1 MQAAAPLHFSTK
13 ERIDVFRPDVLM
25 MLLIKVVA
33 DCQLRV
39 KQSGRRAQLAR
50 FERTAEAEQ
59 LSVKAEVEK
68 T

>member
-1 MQAAAPLHFSTK
+1 
-13 ERIDVFRPDVLM
+13 VLM